1 MLVYSII
8 MFAVAALFLGLG
20 VAVYQGNTKLIH
32 DYHQTKVKETE
43 RKAYGKAFAKGM
55 FAICAT
61 LFISG
66 LIALMDILGVS
77 LIVLLMGLI
86 VSVVMLAKVQ
96 RKYNG
101 GLF

>member
-1 MLVYSII
+1 MLVYSMIL
-8 MFAVAALFLGLG
+8 FAVAVLFLAL
-20 VAVYQGNTKLIH
+20 ALLVYRGNTKLIH

-43 RKAYGKAFAKGM
+43 RQAYGRAFAIGL
-55 FAICAT
+55 FVLCAT
-61 LFISG
+61 LFLSG
-66 LIALMDILGVS
+66 VIALMDIVGVS
-77 LIVLLMGLI
+77 LVALVAGLI